1 LRDQPPFVS
10 GQTFTVDFPTAGN
23 YKLVCLVHEDMTAAV
38 HVLDTFVPLPH
49 EQSFYD
55 RQAAREA

>member
-1 LRDQPPFVS
+1 
-10 GQTFTVDFPTAGN
+10 
-23 YKLVCLVHEDMTAAV
+23 MTAAV